1 MNLVYSSVGFGIGM
15 LVGLTG
21 VGGGS
26 LMTPLLVL
34 LFGIH
39 PSVAVGTDLLQ
50 VSVTKAVG
58 SMVHGFRDTVDWR
71 IVRTLAAGSIPSTM
85 LTILL
90 LSRIDLHN
98 AAAQGIVSEVLGI
111 SLICTAI
118 TLLLRHI
125 LVRASAGWTSGLS
138 PRQQTTLT
146 IVSGVLVGF
155 LVTMTSVGAGAIGT
169 TVLILLYPRIKIS
182 RLVGSDIAHAV
193 PLTLLAG
200 IGHWMLGS
208 IDWNLLGSLLSG
220 SIPGIIIGS
229 FLSSRMP
236 DLALRAILAVTMAM
250 VGSRMVI

>member
-1 MNLVYSSVGFGIGM
+1 MNLVYPSVGFGIGM

-90 LSRIDLHN
+90 LSQIDLHN
-98 AAAQGIVSEVLGI
+98 AAAQHVISEVLGI

-118 TLLLRHI
+118 TLLLRNR
-125 LVRASAGWTSGLS
+125 LVRASAGWTNGLS
-138 PRQQTTLT
+138 PQQQRTLT
-146 IVSGVLVGF
+146 VISGVLVGF

-208 IDWNLLGSLLSG
+208 IDWSLLESLLSG
-220 SIPGIIIGS
+220 SIPGIVIGS
-229 FLSSRMP
+229 YLSSRMP